1 MRDTRR
7 EVDLLH
13 AVLEGSLALD
23 LAGEGA
29 GAVCESVMEAE
40 RAGGVGRRDGFGWC
54 CRYNT
59 KRWVL

>member
-1 MRDTRR
+1 MIPRQ
-7 EVDLLH
+7 VADLLH

-40 RAGGVGRRDGFGWC
+40 RAGRVGRRDGLGWC
-54 CRYNT
+54 CRYDT
-59 KRWVL
+59 KRLVL